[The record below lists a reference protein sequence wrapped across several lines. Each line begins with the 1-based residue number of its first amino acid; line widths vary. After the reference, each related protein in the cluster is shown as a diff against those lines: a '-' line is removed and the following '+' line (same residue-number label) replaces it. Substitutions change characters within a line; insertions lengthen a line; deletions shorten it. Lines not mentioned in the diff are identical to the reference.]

1 MVKVKRFT
9 ATWCGPCKV
18 LAPVFTE
25 LESEIQ
31 GVSFETIDVDV
42 NREEVMNYMVTS
54 VPTVVIEKDGE
65 MVQRYTG
72 VQPKSVY
79 ATKIKSLI

>member
-18 LAPVFTE
+18 LAPIFE
-25 LESEIQ
+25 QLESEIE
-31 GVSFETIDVDV
+31 GVIFETVDVDED
-42 NREEVMNYMVTS
+42 REETMNYMVTS
-54 VPTVVIEKDGE
+54 VPTVVIEKDGQ

-72 VQPKSVY
+72 VQPKSMY
-79 ATKIKSLI
+79 SLKIKSLI

>member
-18 LAPVFTE
+18 LAPVFAE
-25 LESEIQ
+25 LESEIT
-31 GVSFETIDVDV
+31 GASFETIDVDQ
-42 NREEVMNYMVTS
+42 NKEETMKYMVTS

-79 ATKIKSLI
+79 ATRIKSLI